1 MPVSVQCPNPDCHA
15 SFNIALGD
23 APRFRRCPQ
32 CGWDLLAGDDS
43 DPVATFSPE
52 PNPVR
57 ALGNEQPPQSA
68 PDPLV
73 GEAIAGRYTILEVL
87 GRGGMG
93 AVYLASDARLG
104 GRKVAVK
111 VPTLVD
117 VQDAAFLKRLERE
130 AHIAAQFQHPNI
142 CPIFDFGTHNGR
154 PFLVLAY
161 IKGTSLAARLDRRSK
176 PLDVVQAV
184 KLVQVVA
191 QAMHQAHE
199 TGIIHRDLKPDNIM
213 LTREGRPIVMDFG
226 LSKRADSSEKLTSAG
241 KAFGTPAY
249 MPLEQFQD
257 VGAID
262 HRADIYSL
270 GVTLYQL
277 LTGRLPYRG
286 TVYQIMGAL
295 VKANP
300 AASPSE
306 LRSDVDPELAA
317 ICLKAMAREAAD
329 RYGSMSEFAEAL
341 RLWLKRTTGR
351 ESAGVHQDTS
361 PVGAGPSRVGPS
373 GSPAREARGPSGRR
387 EGRGAA
393 KRGLVALG
401 VSGLMVLLAIVADRA
416 NVWGTVP
423 IVPPPAK
430 VDMPK
435 SELPLA
441 PPVPKLQTAEQPPA
455 PSPAEATASTPAPS
469 VLPPRWT
476 SGSTGMTFALIPAGE
491 FIMGSTDGA
500 DDEKP
505 PHPVKI
511 SKSFYMGVHEVTQ
524 GEYKEVMGKNPS
536 WYEFTDRHPVENVS
550 WKDAIAFCNKI
561 SNRDGLTPYYRS
573 EEGEA
578 HEGDGY
584 RLPTEAEWEYACRAG
599 STTNYSFGDDESR
612 LKDFAWY
619 AENSPKRTTNP
630 VDQKAPNAFGLFDM
644 HGNVWEWCWDGYSPN
659 FYERSPV
666 NDPVCPGQRATL
678 RVVRGGGWNGIAR
691 LTRSAHRNGFT
702 PLHRSGSL
710 GFRLV
715 RAQSEP
721 R

>member
-15 SFNIALGD
+15 SFNFAPGD

-32 CGWDLLAGDDS
+32 CGWDLVADEDS
-43 DPVATFSPE
+43 GPVATFSPD

-57 ALGNEQPPQSA
+57 ALGGNRPPQTA
-68 PDPLV
+68 PDPLA
-73 GEAIAGRYTILEVL
+73 GETIAGRYTILKVL

-111 VPTLVD
+111 VPTLAD
-117 VQDAAFLKRLERE
+117 DQDAAFLKRLERE

-161 IKGTSLAARLDRRSK
+161 IEGTSLAAHVDRRAK
-176 PLDVVQAV
+176 PFDVVQAV
-184 KLVQVVA
+184 KLVHVVA

-226 LSKRADSSEKLTSAG
+226 LSKRADSGEKLTSAG

-295 VKANP
+295 LKADP

-306 LRSDVDPELAA
+306 LRADVDPELAA

-329 RYGSMSEFAEAL
+329 RYSSMSAFAEAL

-351 ESAGVHQDTS
+351 ESAGVRPDTS
-361 PVGAGPSRVGPS
+361 PVGAGPSKVGPP
-373 GSPAREARGPSGRR
+373 GSPAREAPRPSGRWR
-387 EGRGAA
+387 GRGAG
-393 KRGLVALG
+393 KRGLVTLS
-401 VSGLMVLLAIVADRA
+401 VSGLMVLLGIVDQKATDR
-416 NVWGTVP
+416 GTVEN
-423 IVPPPAK
+423 VSPPAK
-430 VDMPK
+430 VDMIKIETPV
-435 SELPLA
+435 A
-441 PPVPKLQTAEQPPA
+441 PPVPKPQTAEQPPA
-455 PSPAEATASTPAPS
+455 PSPAEATASTPAPPG
-469 VLPPRWT
+469 LPPTWT
-476 SGSTGMTFALIPAGE
+476 SRSTGMTFALIPAGA
-491 FIMGSTDGA
+491 FVMGSADGA
-500 DDEKP
+500 DDEKS

-511 SKSFYMGVHEVTQ
+511 SKTFYLGVHEVTQ
-524 GEYKEVMGKNPS
+524 GEYKEVIGKNPS
-536 WYEFTDRHPVENVS
+536 WYESTDRHPVENVS
-550 WKDAIAFCNKI
+550 WKDA
-561 SNRDGLTPYYRS
+561 SP
-573 EEGEA
+573 
-578 HEGDGY
+578 
-584 RLPTEAEWEYACRAG
+584 
-599 STTNYSFGDDESR
+599 
-612 LKDFAWY
+612 FA
-619 AENSPKRTTNP
+619 
-630 VDQKAPNAFGLFDM
+630 
-644 HGNVWEWCWDGYSPN
+644 
-659 FYERSPV
+659 
-666 NDPVCPGQRATL
+666 
-678 RVVRGGGWNGIAR
+678 
-691 LTRSAHRNGFT
+691 TR
-702 PLHRSGSL
+702 
-710 GFRLV
+710 
-715 RAQSEP
+715 
-721 R
+721 